1 MKKHD
6 KQVLSKYVND
16 PTFKVK
22 GAMEAWD
29 MSRMGT
35 INKLKGL
42 AVEALRELGKT
53 RLQTL
58 LNRVE

>member
-1 MKKHD
+1 MTKHD
-6 KQVLSKYVND
+6 SQVLSKYVND
-16 PTFKVK
+16 PTFKIK
-22 GAMEAWD
+22 GAMGAWD

-53 RLQTL
+53 RLTTL